1 MAIVNIRDSNF
12 IKLKSLKKENLKIF
26 CQNYSLDF
34 RPNITDTISIILE
47 NFDNGKISTENINSF
62 IRKLYIN
69 VRDSEI
75 KITGATH
82 NEIIKE
88 LNKVDEHIWGMVQG
102 DVDSHIQSNYVRKFY
117 KYDDVVNAIRANLY
131 KSIESYALSSWF
143 NHWSTVFLEDLINE
157 NANVIPIIKKVKGID
172 IIWNEQPVD
181 IKVTNLP
188 KEWFKSGY
196 DIDYAISNPKTV
208 CKYMY
213 ELQGAQRF
221 GDDNRLFVI
230 IYDKNK
236 PEESWKIK
244 RDYDLIKSK
253 INNFFDQKIELD
265 AINFKYGNKQ
275 YLAHSKVMFI
285 LK

>member
-12 IKLKSLKKENLKIF
+12 IKLKSLKKEHLKSF
-26 CQNYSLDF
+26 CQIYNINFTS
-34 RPNITDTISIILE
+34 NITETISNILD
-47 NFDNGKISTENINSF
+47 NFDNDLISTENINSF
-62 IRKLYIN
+62 IRKLYIDIRN
-69 VRDSEI
+69 SEI
-75 KITGATH
+75 HITGATH
-82 NEIIKE
+82 QEIVNE

-117 KYDDVVNAIRANLY
+117 KYDEVVNAIRAGLY
-131 KSIESYALSSWF
+131 KSIESYALSSWY

-157 NANVIPIIKKVKGID
+157 NKNVIPIIKKVKGVD

-181 IKVTNLP
+181 IKITNLP
-188 KEWFKSGY
+188 KEWFKDGY
-196 DIDYAISNPKTV
+196 NIDYAINNPKIV

-230 IYDKNK
+230 IYDKNN
-236 PEESWKIK
+236 PAESWKIK
-244 RDYDLIKSK
+244 RDYNLIKSK
-253 INNFFDQKIELD
+253 INDFFNQKTELD
-265 AINFKYGNKQ
+265 AINFRYGNKQ